1 MQRILDA
8 AHDVLAERG
17 YPDCSTNRIADA
29 AGISKGSLY
38 QYFSDKDDVLVRLA
52 DRIAEDITAQISQQI
67 DRNLGPDWQV
77 LASAV
82 LDAVFDAVDRHSP
95 VLRTMLTDA
104 PQLRVLERM
113 ESITARAVDVGRTY
127 IALNRTQFRE
137 ELDVDATLAVLVAGL
152 RAIMSDYVQGTSPI
166 EQCRLKKALR
176 QLTFNALVVDRHQ

>member
-1 MQRILDA
+1 MDA

-17 YPDCSTNRIADA
+17 YHDCSTNRIADA

-77 LASAV
+77 LAAAV
-82 LDAVFDAVDRHSP
+82 LDAVFDAVDQHSP
-95 VLRTMLTDA
+95 VLRTMLADA

-127 IALNRTQFRE
+127 IALNRAQFRA

-152 RAIMSDYVQGTSPI
+152 TAIMSDYLQGTSPI
-166 EQCRLKKALR
+166 EQSRLKKALR
-176 QLTFNALVVDRHQ
+176 QLTLNALVPDGR